1 MGTDRDT
8 GKFGFKF
15 LHARFPLPVN
25 YPFSRINLPLPR
37 RPRDKPEIPL
47 EPYIDTIQVV
57 QVPSHPSPQQF
68 VQFPSAVVKG
78 WVKLQN
84 LTAFFFG

>member
-57 QVPSHPSPQQF
+57 QVPFFRSS
-68 VQFPSAVVKG
+68 
-78 WVKLQN
+78 LIN
-84 LTAFFFG
+84 LFIYFMERYEIIFT

>member
-57 QVPSHPSPQQF
+57 QVP
-68 VQFPSAVVKG
+68 
-78 WVKLQN
+78 
-84 LTAFFFG
+84 FFRSSLIYLFISSYFIYYLLLPL

>member
-57 QVPSHPSPQQF
+57 QVP
-68 VQFPSAVVKG
+68 
-78 WVKLQN
+78 
-84 LTAFFFG
+84 FFRSSLIYLFIYLFYGTL